1 MKQNELTGIL
11 FSLQDEDYR
20 KMQIRLIPNIPPESI
35 IGVRTPELRQI
46 GRASCRERVFR
57 AV

>member
-1 MKQNELTGIL
+1 MGI
-11 FSLQDEDYR
+11 SLSDMFFAATEETLSYEQILEDVQKYCT
-20 KMQIRLIPNIPPESI
+20 E
-35 IGVRTPELRQI
+35 I